1 MPTFIGSDTRND
13 RASVIGPGNF
23 LVDGK
28 GGTDTVDFGTSQRS
42 SYTIV
47 RRSDGVVM
55 VDTLSGASQTMHS
68 ELTSI
73 EKLTFNNGR
82 DVIDLATFFRDVA
95 APTVAI
101 SDNVAGTAPGR
112 ITYTLAFSE
121 PVSAPGVDDFI
132 VTGGSVV
139 SIGGRA
145 AVYEVVVEPTAGT
158 AGNVGLTLKSA
169 AVADNAGNPNAEAV
183 AAPQPFDTRTTALTG
198 THGND
203 RFAAGTG
210 PQSIDGAG
218 GVDTVVLAHGREAY
232 NVAIGASG
240 VTVTAND
247 GSATLRLAGVERLE
261 FAHSKL
267 ALDLDGHAGTVAKVL
282 GAVFG
287 KASVHHADYVGIGL
301 ALSDGGM
308 GYEALVQLAL
318 DAQLGADASHAAVVD
333 LLFTNVVG
341 VAPTAEQ
348 RAGFVAMLDSHEH
361 THGSLGVLAADHPL
375 NLANIELTGLAQTG
389 LLYVG
394 G

>member
-1 MPTFIGSDTRND
+1 MPTFIGSDTRDD

-73 EKLTFNNGR
+73 ERLSFNSGR
-82 DVIDLATFFRDVA
+82 DVIDLATFFGDIA

-101 SDNVAGTAPGR
+101 SDNVAGTATGR

-121 PVSAPGVDDFI
+121 PVGAPGVDDFI

-145 AVYEVVVEPTAGT
+145 AVYEVVVEPNAGT
-158 AGNVGLTLKSA
+158 AGTVGLTLKAA
-169 AVADNAGNPNAEAV
+169 AVTDAAGNPNAEAV
-183 AAPQPFDTRTTALTG
+183 AAPQAFDTRHTTVAG
-198 THGND
+198 TAGND
-203 RFAAGTG
+203 RLIAGTG
-210 PQSIDGAG
+210 LQTVDGAG
-218 GVDTVVLAHGREAY
+218 GIDTLVLPHGREAY
-232 NVAIGASG
+232 TVALGAHG
-240 VTVTAND
+240 TTVTAND
-247 GSATLRLAGVERLE
+247 GSATLQLTGVERLE

-287 KASVHHADYVGIGL
+287 RESVHNTDYVGIGL
-301 ALSDGGM
+301 GFSDGGM
-308 GYEALVQLAL
+308 GYQALMQLAL
-318 DAQLGADASHAAVVD
+318 DARLGANANHGAVVD

-348 RAGFVAMLDSHEH
+348 RASFVALLDSGAH

-375 NLANIELTGLAQTG
+375 NLANIELAGLAQTG